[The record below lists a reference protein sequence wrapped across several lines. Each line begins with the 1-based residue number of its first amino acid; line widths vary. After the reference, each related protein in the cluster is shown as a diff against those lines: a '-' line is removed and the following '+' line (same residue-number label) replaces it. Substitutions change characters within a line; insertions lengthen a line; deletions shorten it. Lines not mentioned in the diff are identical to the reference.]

1 MQKRI
6 ALVTGGNRGIALE
19 TCRQLARL
27 GFTVLLKARDPDKGN
42 MAVNKLVN
50 KEGWDVIFYLLDVT
64 NTDHITAI
72 SKQVEQQY
80 GSLNVLINNAAI
92 HYNTWQRAIDTDLE
106 VVNQAMVTNV
116 FGPWRLCQAFIH
128 IIRRN
133 RYVCLFLDKEIF
145 VVDVRHE
152 FSAYFKKS

>member
-1 MQKRI
+1 
-6 ALVTGGNRGIALE
+6 
-19 TCRQLARL
+19 
-27 GFTVLLKARDPDKGN
+27 

-50 KEGWDVIFYLLDVT
+50 KEGLDVIFYLLDVT

-92 HYNTWQRAIDTDLE
+92 HYDTWQRAIDTDLE

-116 FGPWRLCQAFIH
+116 FGPWRLCQTFIH
-128 IIRRN
+128 IMRRN

-152 FSAYFKKS
+152 FSAYFKNS